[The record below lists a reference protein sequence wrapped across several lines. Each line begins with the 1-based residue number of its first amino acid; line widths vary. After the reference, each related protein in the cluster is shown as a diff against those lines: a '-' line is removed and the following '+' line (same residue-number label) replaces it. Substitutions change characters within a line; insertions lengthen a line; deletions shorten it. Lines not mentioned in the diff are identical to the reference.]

1 MLLSCPL
8 LIIKKSGPLY
18 VQTMCTGLQ
27 KDVPALVIP
36 TITFPI
42 RLQCSYIFIYDVS
55 NNTVSR
61 SSCKASNSMV
71 IRK

>member
-1 MLLSCPL
+1 MLLSCPS
-8 LIIKKSGPLY
+8 LIIHKFSPLY
-18 VQTMCTGLQ
+18 VQAMCTSLQ

-42 RLQCSYIFIYDVS
+42 RLQCSYIFIYDLS

-61 SSCKASNSMV
+61 SFCKASNSMV
-71 IRK
+71 IRI